1 MCRVFLGW
9 MLWFNWVYTW
19 VAELSLLTVGLFLQR
34 IFVFMNLSTAGV
46 QKKGPAKKRE
56 DKGKLKR
63 RNFLM
68 EVEE

>member
-1 MCRVFLGW
+1 M
-9 MLWFNWVYTW
+9 
-19 VAELSLLTVGLFLQR
+19 TVGLFLQR
-34 IFVFMNLSTAGV
+34 IFVFMNLSTADV

>member
-1 MCRVFLGW
+1 MDVMVQLG
-9 MLWFNWVYTW
+9 LHLGRRAFP
-19 VAELSLLTVGLFLQR
+19 LDGGIILQR
-34 IFVFMNLSTAGV
+34 IFVLMNLSTAGV

>member
-1 MCRVFLGW
+1 M
-9 MLWFNWVYTW
+9 
-19 VAELSLLTVGLFLQR
+19 TVGLFLQR
-34 IFVFMNLSTAGV
+34 ILFMNLSTAGV
-46 QKKGPAKKRE
+46 QRKGPAKKRE

>member
-1 MCRVFLGW
+1 M
-9 MLWFNWVYTW
+9 
-19 VAELSLLTVGLFLQR
+19 TVGLFLQR

-68 EVEE
+68 VVEE